1 MGETVSK
8 CRTQYSLNPF
18 LYANVTTERSYL
30 HYTIQYQYLRFEAG
44 REVCEAQGR
53 VGAKASVHQ
62 PVLRQPA
69 RAAAV
74 PEGEACNS
82 ETSSDWR
89 GDDAKYERVIL
100 DIED

>member
-30 HYTIQYQYLRFEAG
+30 QYTIDTTHYQHLRFEAG

-53 VGAKASVHQ
+53 VRVKASVHQ
-62 PVLRQPA
+62 PVLGQPA

-74 PEGEACNS
+74 PEGEAWNS
-82 ETSSDWR
+82 ETSSD
-89 GDDAKYERVIL
+89 
-100 DIED
+100 

>member
-18 LYANVTTERSYL
+18 LYANVTTEISYL
-30 HYTIQYQYLRFEAG
+30 DYTIQYQYLRFEAG

-74 PEGEACNS
+74 PEGEAWNG
-82 ETSSDWR
+82 EISSD
-89 GDDAKYERVIL
+89 
-100 DIED
+100 